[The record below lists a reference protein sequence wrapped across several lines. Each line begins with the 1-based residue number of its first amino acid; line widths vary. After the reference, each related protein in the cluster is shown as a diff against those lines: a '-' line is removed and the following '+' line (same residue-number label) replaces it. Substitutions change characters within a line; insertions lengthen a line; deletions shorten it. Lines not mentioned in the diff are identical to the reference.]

1 MKLTFLGAAQTVT
14 GSRYLLEAGDKRV
27 LIDCG
32 LFQGTRNL
40 RLRNWDPQPFPAGS
54 LDAVILTHAHIDH
67 CGYLPVLARSG
78 YRGPV
83 YCTPGTADLCGVM
96 LRDSARLQ
104 EEDAAFANRHGFSKH
119 HPALPLYTLED
130 AEQALRLIA
139 PRPFDEPIAL
149 GEQLSFRLL
158 PAGHI
163 LGAASVV
170 LCNGHTVIAFSGDL
184 GRPGD
189 PIVRAPSPPVHADYL
204 VVESTYGDRLHDALN
219 PEDELAGMFS
229 RTFARG
235 GIVVMPCFAVGRAQ
249 EVLYY
254 IARLK
259 QSGRMANVPVYLD
272 SPMAISVTDLYR
284 RHMGDHRLTVSQVH
298 AIDHA
303 AFMARTV
310 DESKAIAGRNGPMV
324 IIAGSG
330 MATGGRVLH
339 HLSVYVSDPRN
350 TIALVGYQAPGTRGA
365 ALEAHAPAIK
375 LHGDYV
381 RVRAEISSITS
392 LSAHGDYRET
402 LRWLAGMTCPPV
414 RTFVTHGE
422 PAAAD
427 ALRRRIVE
435 TLHWDCCV
443 PEYGQSFELAEEAV
457 QSYPCTRS
465 LAEELLPAPAAGAA
479 P

>member
-1 MKLTFLGAAQTVT
+1 MMKLTFLGAAQTVT
-14 GSRYLLEAGDKRV
+14 GSRYLLEAQGKRV

-32 LFQGTRNL
+32 LFQGTKNL
-40 RLRNWDPQPFPAGS
+40 RLRNWAPLPFPADT

-83 YCTPGTADLCGVM
+83 WCTPGTADLCGVM

-104 EEDAAFANRHGFSKH
+104 EEDAAFANRHGYSKH
-119 HPALPLYTLED
+119 KPALPLYTLED
-130 AEQALRLIA
+130 AEAALRLLA
-139 PRPFDEPIAL
+139 PREFDTPVAL
-149 GEQLSFRLL
+149 GEQLTFRLL

-170 LCNGHTVIAFSGDL
+170 LCSGSTVVAFSGDL
-184 GRPGD
+184 GRPD
-189 PIVRAPSPPVHADYL
+189 DTLMRAPMPPVHADYL
-204 VVESTYGDRLHDALN
+204 VVESTYGDRLHDALD
-219 PEDELAGMFS
+219 PEDELAHLFA

-254 IARLK
+254 IAHLK
-259 QSGRMANVPVYLD
+259 ETGRMANVPVYLD

-284 RHMGDHRLTVSQVH
+284 HHMREHRLSISQLH

-303 AFMARTV
+303 AFMTRTV
-310 DESKAIAGRNGPMV
+310 DDSKAIAARHGPMV

-339 HLSVYVSDPRN
+339 HLNLYAPDPRN

-365 ALEAHAPAIK
+365 ALEAHAPTIK

-381 RVRAEISSITS
+381 RVRAEVASISS
-392 LSAHGDYRET
+392 LSAHSDYRET
-402 LRWLAGMTCPPV
+402 IRWLAGMTCPPV

-427 ALRRRIVE
+427 ALRRRIAE

-443 PEYGQSFELAEEAV
+443 PEHGQTIELPENPVREH
-457 QSYPCTRS
+457 PCPPCES
-465 LAEELLPAPAAGAA
+465 ASAA
-479 P
+479 